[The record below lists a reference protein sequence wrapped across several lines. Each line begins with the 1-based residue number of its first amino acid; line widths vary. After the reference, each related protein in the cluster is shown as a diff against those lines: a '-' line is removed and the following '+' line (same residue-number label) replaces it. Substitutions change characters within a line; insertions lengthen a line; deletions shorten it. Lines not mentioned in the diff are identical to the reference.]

1 MAGSAERDVRGLHR
15 RARDGLLLARD
26 LEPEETLAVRRDP
39 SWQRLRRGAY
49 LASPEGDG
57 PLPAYVERRR
67 VLLARIR
74 AVHADHRSPS
84 WFSHTSAAL
93 LWGFDLLTVPDRV
106 HLMQRSRPHSHGD
119 PAVVRHHGELPVVDR
134 AEADG
139 FPVTGMARTAV
150 DCACLL
156 PREDGLVVVDSA
168 LRNGADPG
176 RMGELVAARAGG
188 RGVVRA
194 REVLELADGRAESP
208 GETLTRWRLH
218 RAGLPAPG
226 LQIPVVTSAGR
237 FRADLG
243 WPEVRLLLE
252 FDGFVKYAGGGAR
265 AAAEAVFAE
274 KRRQDALE
282 EAGWRVL
289 RVTWTDLRSP
299 ATLARRVRTAL
310 DRAALDRAAPA

>member
-1 MAGSAERDVRGLHR
+1 MARSAEREVRGLHR

-57 PLPAYVERRR
+57 PVPAHVEQRR
-67 VLLARIR
+67 VVLARIR
-74 AVHADHRSPS
+74 AVHADRRSPS

-93 LWGFDLLTVPDRV
+93 LWGCDLLAVPDQV
-106 HLMQRSRPHSHGD
+106 HLVQHSRPHSHGD
-119 PAVVRHHGELPVVDR
+119 PAVVRHHGAPPIADR
-134 AEADG
+134 AEVDRL
-139 FPVTGMARTAV
+139 PVTGLARTTV
-150 DCACLL
+150 DCARLL
-156 PREDGLVVVDSA
+156 HREDGLVIADSA
-168 LRNGADPG
+168 LRIGADPA
-176 RMGELVAARAGG
+176 RIRELLAEGAGQ

-194 REVLELADGRAESP
+194 REVLAFADGRAESP

-218 RAGLPAPG
+218 REGLPAPA
-226 LQIPVVTSAGR
+226 LQVPVTTSAGR

-243 WPEVRLLLE
+243 WPGARLLLE
-252 FDGFVKYAGGGAR
+252 FDGFVKYGGGGAR

-289 RVTWTDLRSP
+289 RVTWTDLRAP
-299 ATLARRVRTAL
+299 ATLARRVR
-310 DRAALDRAAPA
+310 AALEPRAVARGRHA